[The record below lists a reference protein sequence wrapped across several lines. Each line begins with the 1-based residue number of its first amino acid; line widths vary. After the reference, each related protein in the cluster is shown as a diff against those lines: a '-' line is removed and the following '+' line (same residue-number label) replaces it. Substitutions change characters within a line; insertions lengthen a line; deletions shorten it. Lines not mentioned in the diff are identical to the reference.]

1 MSKRRDWRQLA
12 ETRFEYELLTNELFH
27 LYEFASLVDYD
38 PLFRNS
44 SDSFKSF
51 LAERGLDVESNV
63 GEDDLKESNA
73 SRRLKRR
80 RTSAAKKESTSDKSS
95 VWDQVGSLVEE
106 NYKSLQEKLDA
117 AGGVRSVR
125 KRTQQASSE
134 SEEAE
139 TEVEVPKPN
148 KRRQVTAPPL
158 KAEKSKSN
166 KSNSSANTSPKKPTR
181 QALNKK
187 SKVTKKSADSKEIP
201 VKLEDIPV
209 EDVPK
214 TKQVRSKAVTKAS
227 KAKLKNKTVKTQAE
241 LVRTQHQDDKT
252 GSKMTK
258 TETLDN
264 NDSDDKNDNDK
275 TEYDTNQKRSSGNS
289 KNSNKINGNTTRRE
303 LKDSLDTLNNPAD
316 EEEYYF
322 TSSSEEEDEQP
333 RSTLQKDSLP
343 KRLRVKLHVNPPLQT
358 VTNPLH
364 VLDPE
369 FNDVHS
375 FLESYKSLDEDVN
388 LEEYDAYI
396 KEQQKVAKLIR
407 TGFNRGAIR
416 YDPETDSLQSLTL
429 KDVMPPANL
438 VEPISLY
445 YKEQSKHTFQD
456 HLINQGIVLSK
467 SFQDSRRLRIAKTR
481 RVAQIV
487 ESHFKHIAGAEER
500 KLKEDEK
507 RKKNLARS
515 AMQAVK
521 KRWTMAEK
529 AYKVLKKDE
538 LDQLERI
545 QGKQHLSEMLEQS
558 TQLLG
563 AQLNQLESSTHASD
577 VSDAKSDL
585 SAEENSSSNSEEE
598 DDEIM
603 STSSS
608 DSEKEIVSEKTVND
622 MELSVEEL
630 RSKYAELNESKE
642 YGEETN
648 KSTADESIFDE
659 VSDSESDSMEDSLT
673 ASEGEDEEIN
683 ETTQEDTPGLSA
695 LLGNI
700 DDEEDAD
707 EDADVKFDAE
717 SDCDGELDS
726 DNSDDEENLK
736 TEELP
741 SPPKSD
747 NDQTYEKAGNK
758 EDGISA
764 AADPLAVTDVP
775 VPSLLR
781 GTLRIYQKQ
790 GLNWLASLYNN
801 KTNGILADEMGLGKT
816 IQTISLLA
824 YLACEKE
831 CWGPH
836 LIVVPTSVLLNWEM
850 EFKRFAPGFKVLTYY
865 GSPQQRREK
874 RKGWNKP
881 DAFHVCITSY
891 QLVVHDQHS
900 FKRKRWQYMI
910 LDEAH
915 NIKNFR
921 STRWQALLNFNAERR
936 LLLTGTPLQNNLA
949 ELWSLLYFLMPQ
961 TALENGKVSGF
972 ADLDAFQQWFGRPV
986 DKIVET
992 GENYEQ
998 DDETKK
1004 TVSKLHQVLRPY
1016 LLRRLKADVE
1026 KQMPGKYEH
1035 IIYCRL
1041 SKRQRFL
1048 YDDFMSRAQTKET
1061 LASGNFMSIINCLM
1075 QLRKVCN
1082 HPDLF
1087 EVRPILT
1094 SFCIENSV
1102 SKSYCDLNNYIYN
1115 LLHENSFEKTISL
1128 SNMNFQF
1135 TDNDVSLTTNHSQK
1149 ISELQCVQ
1157 PITTEINRLK
1167 LFNQKDI
1174 PEAQIDFQDLTEY
1187 YSHAKHNKINEIIEQ
1202 LEHLNYMNNLRCQK
1216 TPMYGS
1222 NVLKLLTLGSK
1233 KFVDCLFTQES
1244 IKPLSTRLING
1255 KDTIEKFAVITP
1267 PVVTLDIRER
1277 TLGVDGDNKRFEE
1290 PAKQHIVSQMR
1301 SLDNPF
1307 HQLQTKLSVAFPDKS
1322 LLQYDCGKLQKL
1334 AQLLQNLKDNGHRA
1348 LIFTQMTKVL
1358 DILEQFLNFHGYL
1371 YMRLDGA
1378 TKIEDRQILTER
1390 FNSDPRVT
1398 VFILSSR
1405 SGGLGINLTGADTVI
1420 FYDSDWNPAMDKQCQ
1435 DRCHRIGQ
1443 TRDVHIYRFVSE
1455 HTIESNILKKANQK
1469 RHLDNVV
1476 IQTGDFTTDYFT
1488 KLSVKDLLG
1497 AEAPENIRD
1506 DKPLLQDEKN
1516 LNKLLAQAEDEDDAK
1531 AAKSALREVNVDN
1544 EDFQEGAAAPQDGT
1558 SDNEKEESE
1567 DGYGGTGHVEE
1578 YMVKF
1583 IANGHYY

>member
-1 MSKRRDWRQLA
+1 MSENRDWDQTA
-12 ETRFEYELLTNELFH
+12 KARFEYELLTNELFH
-27 LYEFASLVDYD
+27 LCEFTSLVDFD

-44 SDSFKSF
+44 SDSFRNF
-51 LAERGLDVESNV
+51 LVERNLDIESAIQ
-63 GEDDLKESNA
+63 GDDAADTSA

-80 RTSAAKKESTSDKSS
+80 HAAVIDQLRSLVDSQYDEARMRMDIQAGARGKKREQKEIATEEPESNAEVPRPSKKRHTNGTASTKKKSHIKKEESSDSTAVPAKRQKTKAKTSS
-95 VWDQVGSLVEE
+95 RKGS
-106 NYKSLQEKLDA
+106 
-117 AGGVRSVR
+117 
-125 KRTQQASSE
+125 
-134 SEEAE
+134 
-139 TEVEVPKPN
+139 
-148 KRRQVTAPPL
+148 
-158 KAEKSKSN
+158 
-166 KSNSSANTSPKKPTR
+166 NTSSNTSS
-181 QALNKK
+181 NTN
-187 SKVTKKSADSKEIP
+187 SKATPSSRSN
-201 VKLEDIPV
+201 
-209 EDVPK
+209 K
-214 TKQVRSKAVTKAS
+214 TKQKVSKS
-227 KAKLKNKTVKTQAE
+227 QAE
-241 LVRTQHQDDKT
+241 LVEPKEDPEKDAIK
-252 GSKMTK
+252 
-258 TETLDN
+258 D
-264 NDSDDKNDNDK
+264 NDNDNGTNKNDDSK
-275 TEYDTNQKRSSGNS
+275 TPDIQGTVQTDYQPKALIKSDDQEF
-289 KNSNKINGNTTRRE
+289 
-303 LKDSLDTLNNPAD
+303 
-316 EEEYYF
+316 YF
-322 TSSSEEEDEQP
+322 TSSSEDEDDQEV
-333 RSTLQKDSLP
+333 LGQKKRNNRLLKKLKVKIHVHPP
-343 KRLRVKLHVNPPLQT
+343 KQT
-358 VTNPLH
+358 ITNPAH
-364 VLDPE
+364 VIKPE
-369 FNDVHS
+369 FDNVHS
-375 FLESYKSLDEDVN
+375 FLESFKILDEDMT
-388 LEEYDAYI
+388 LDEYDDYI
-396 KEQQKVAKLIR
+396 KEQRKVAAQIR
-407 TGFNRGAIR
+407 TGFERGALR
-416 YDPETDSLQSLTL
+416 YDPQTDSLQSIAL
-429 KDVMPPANL
+429 KDVMPPANSI
-438 VEPISLY
+438 EPISLY
-445 YKEQSKHTFQD
+445 YKEQTKHTHQE
-456 HLINQGIVLSK
+456 HLINQGIVMSK
-467 SFQDSRRLRIAKTR
+467 AFQENRRARIAKAR

-500 KLKEDEK
+500 KLKEEER

-538 LDQLERI
+538 MERLERI

-563 AQLNQLESSTHASD
+563 AQLNQIESSAHPSD
-577 VSDAKSDL
+577 DSATNSDISEDESD
-585 SAEENSSSNSEEE
+585 SDDADE
-598 DDEIM
+598 DEDGDDSDEMM

-608 DSEKEIVSEKTVND
+608 ESEKEIDEEKNEND
-622 MELSVEEL
+622 MQLSVEEL
-630 RSKYAELNESKE
+630 RMKYAALDEASENVAEKELPQNGDSKSVFS
-642 YGEETN
+642 EE
-648 KSTADESIFDE
+648 
-659 VSDSESDSMEDSLT
+659 SDSASDSMEDSLSSSD
-673 ASEGEDEEIN
+673 SEDDVEDDGVHDE
-683 ETTQEDTPGLSA
+683 TPGLSA

-700 DDEEDAD
+700 DDREEDD
-707 EDADVKFDAE
+707 DDDDVHF
-717 SDCDGELDS
+717 
-726 DNSDDEENLK
+726 NSDDELESVTPDATTDMK

-747 NDQTYEKAGNK
+747 IDNVDEKSGQNT
-758 EDGISA
+758 ETV
-764 AADPLAVTDVP
+764 DPLAVADVP

-831 CWGPH
+831 NWGPH

-881 DAFHVCITSY
+881 DAFHICITSY

-900 FKRKRWQYMI
+900 FKRKKWQYMI

-921 STRWQALLNFNAERR
+921 STRWQALLNFNTERR

-998 DDETKK
+998 DEETKK

-1087 EVRPILT
+1087 EVRPVLT

-1102 SKSYCDLNNYIYN
+1102 TKAYCDLNNYIN
-1115 LLHENSFEKTISL
+1115 HILHENEFGKVVDL
-1128 SNMNFQF
+1128 STLNFLF
-1135 TDNDVSLTTNHSQK
+1135 TPNDFYLSTNHSEK
-1149 ISELQCVQ
+1149 INQLKCVDS
-1157 PITTEINRLK
+1157 ITKEIMNLK
-1167 LFNQKDI
+1167 KLNESGMTISDL
-1174 PEAQIDFQDLTEY
+1174 DFQDLNKY
-1187 YSHAKHNKINEIIEQ
+1187 YSYAKHNRINEMIDQLEQ
-1202 LEHLNYMNNLRCQK
+1202 LRYLNELRCAK
-1216 TPMYGS
+1216 KPMYGS
-1222 NVLKLLTLGSK
+1222 NVVNLLTMGPK
-1233 KFVDCLFTQES
+1233 KFMDCNFTQDC
-1244 IKPLSTRLING
+1244 IKPLETRLING

-1267 PVVTLDIRER
+1267 AVVTLDIRER
-1277 TLGVDGDNKRFEE
+1277 TVGVDDENHCFK
-1290 PAKQHIVSQMR
+1290 KHLKNQLVSTMR

-1390 FNSDPRVT
+1390 FNSDPRIT

-1497 AEAPENIRD
+1497 AEAPVELND
-1506 DKPLLQDEKN
+1506 DKPLIQDEQN
-1516 LNKLLAQAEDEDDAK
+1516 LSKLLLQAEDEDDAK

-1544 EDFQEGAAAPQDGT
+1544 EDFQEGSVDPQGEHTDGEDVQ
-1558 SDNEKEESE
+1558 SDNE
-1567 DGYGGTGHVEE
+1567 YGGTNHVEE
-1578 YMVKF
+1578 YMVRF